1 MATKRPRRPGC
12 AKSKTAEKST
22 RNAVV
27 RFVLNGEYPEAASDE
42 SLFGEM
48 QPSLSKLIDRLNEA
62 KADKE
67 VKAVWLRIEDV
78 ELGRGKVNEL
88 RRGDCRGPQGGQ
100 AGLCRDGLSRHR
112 AVPRRRGLR
121 SICMPS
127 SGDLALPGV
136 RLEMTFYKGLLDK
149 LGLKFDML
157 AHG

>member
-1 MATKRPRRPGC
+1 
-12 AKSKTAEKST
+12 
-22 RNAVV
+22 
-27 RFVLNGEYPEAASDE
+27 
-42 SLFGEM
+42 M

-78 ELGRGKVNEL
+78 ELGRGKINEL
-88 RRGDCRGPQGGQ
+88 RAAIAAVRKAGKPVYAEMVSADTGPYLV
-100 AGLCRDGLSRHR
+100 AAACD
-112 AVPRRRGLR
+112 

-149 LGLKFDML
+149 LGLQFDML
-157 AHG
+157 AHGQVQGRRRAHDPQHDERAAPREPASDRRRRLR